1 MKLPPELDAHLTGYA
16 LSPIRLGESGAR
28 VFRCI
33 SDQSPARYLKVA
45 AVDDDL
51 RLDDEAERLQWMK
64 DHDLSVPAVCTY
76 ARSGRTGYLLL
87 EEMSG
92 LPASDPHWKP
102 HVKNVMVALGEG
114 MALLHRSNTHDC
126 PFDHRLARQIEE
138 VRRRIDAG
146 RVDEDDFDAIRAGR
160 RASDLFAE
168 LLSTV
173 PEREDLVFAHGDFS
187 LPNIILRETQRGE
200 VQVAGFIDCGR
211 SGVADRHQ
219 DVALAIR
226 SIVRNFGSE
235 WVTPFLHAYGLP
247 HPDPDT
253 VAFFTLLDEFF

>member
-1 MKLPPELDAHLTGYA
+1 MG
-16 LSPIRLGESGAR
+16 
-28 VFRCI
+28 
-33 SDQSPARYLKVA
+33 PAAWTL
-45 AVDDDL
+45 
-51 RLDDEAERLQWMK
+51 
-64 DHDLSVPAVCTY
+64 
-76 ARSGRTGYLLL
+76 RTGRHCSSAFV
-87 EEMSG
+87 ER
-92 LPASDPHWKP
+92 PAS
-102 HVKNVMVALGEG
+102 E
-114 MALLHRSNTHDC
+114 T
-126 PFDHRLARQIEE
+126 
-138 VRRRIDAG
+138 RRRTSARRVHFTKPVAEIGSESPDVG
-146 RVDEDDFDAIRAGR
+146 RKRTPATDM
-160 RASDLFAE
+160 
-168 LLSTV
+168 TV